1 MRAALWRLTRAVLT
15 GDAFGSLDVTVV
27 NHMAARPPLTPH
39 IDSTGSAAWG
49 LPSTGIAV
57 LSAVARDGINVLT
70 GTIAGRLREC
80 EGGDCRLVFLDASRP
95 GSRRWCSMERCGNR
109 HKVRQLRGR
118 RAAADP
124 RSAAPSLE

>member
-1 MRAALWRLTRAVLT
+1 
-15 GDAFGSLDVTVV
+15 
-27 NHMAARPPLTPH
+27 MAARPPLTPH

-109 HKVRQLRGR
+109 AKVRAH
-118 RAAADP
+118 RAKH
-124 RSAAPSLE
+124 SLA